1 MTLPA
6 VETAPSRVLP
16 DKGPGQKPGHAT
28 LLALDGRCIETLAL
42 PTVVQLFH
50 CTPPRLDILVTNSP
64 KAATTL
70 LGGLLMDLER
80 HGIDYRLTSTEGSLT
95 QEMLHYV
102 RRVPCISVILVDCL
116 ETCEDESILDALR
129 REGYRITCVL
139 NHGLSGGSCTVVLD
153 GVQGGRT

>member
-1 MTLPA
+1 MILPA
-6 VETAPSRVLP
+6 VETAPNRALP

-28 LLALDGRCIETLAL
+28 LLALNGHCIETLAL

-70 LGGLLMDLER
+70 LGSLLMELER
-80 HGIDYRLTSTEGSLT
+80 HGIDYRLTSTEGNLT

-102 RRVPCISVILVDCL
+102 RRVQCSSVILVDCL
-116 ETCEDESILDALR
+116 ETCEDEPILYSLR
-129 REGYRITCVL
+129 REGYRITRVL
-139 NHGLSGGSCTVVLD
+139 NHGLSGRSRTVVLD
-153 GVQGGRT
+153 GVERGRT